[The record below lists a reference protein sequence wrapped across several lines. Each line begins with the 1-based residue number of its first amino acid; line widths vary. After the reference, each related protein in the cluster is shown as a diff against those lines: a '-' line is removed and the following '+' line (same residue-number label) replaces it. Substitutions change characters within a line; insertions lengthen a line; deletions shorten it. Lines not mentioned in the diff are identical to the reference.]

1 MPHLIALDFAKKS
14 LSSSSITGAAGLYT
28 DLLSDTMYKV
38 SGTTVLPMF
47 SAGAGAATAIYRTPR
62 FIVDAQ
68 SPFGWLRLEGPVT
81 SAVVR
86 IYGNGV
92 LVHTTAAITSNNPV
106 RIPAMRYRELE
117 LEVESAGRVT
127 DVTMA
132 STSAELL

>member
-1 MPHLIALDFAKKS
+1 MPHLIALDFATKS

-28 DLLSDTMYKV
+28 DLLSDPMYKV
-38 SGTTVLPMF
+38 AGTTVLPMF

>member
-14 LSSSSITGAAGLYT
+14 LSSASITGAAGLYT